1 MFREEVPE
9 GTGMLFV
16 FEREEILS
24 FWMKNT
30 YVPLSVA
37 YADRSGRILEIHDME
52 PESLA
57 PVRSSRPAQYALE
70 VPRGYFERVGIRPG
84 DLIDVASFQ
93 E

>member
-57 PVRSSRPAQYALE
+57 PVRSSRPARYALE
-70 VPRGYFERVGIRPG
+70 VPRGYFERAGIRPG